1 MLSIHLHKIITY
13 VRGIGPC
20 KFRLSQYSDNYT
32 KQADWDLSL
41 VPEALSLTASLKTQE
56 NQFDQ
61 LHSNVQVRY
70 HIPTY
75 TVPIC

>member
-1 MLSIHLHKIITY
+1 M
-13 VRGIGPC
+13 
-20 KFRLSQYSDNYT
+20 
-32 KQADWDLSL
+32 SL

-70 HIPTY
+70 HTPTY